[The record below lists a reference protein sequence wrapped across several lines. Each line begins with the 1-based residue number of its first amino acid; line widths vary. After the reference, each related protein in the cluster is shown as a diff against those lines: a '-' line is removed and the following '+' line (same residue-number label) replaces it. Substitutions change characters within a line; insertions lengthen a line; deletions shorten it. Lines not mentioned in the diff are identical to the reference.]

1 MEQETFPIFSFSDAL
16 RALLT
21 GDDIRRGDLRLTLKD
36 KTIFMIDEDGVL
48 SPYMATHKDILA
60 NDWRIITRG

>member
-36 KTIFMIDEDGVL
+36 KTIFMILFSSGF
-48 SPYMATHKDILA
+48 
-60 NDWRIITRG
+60 